1 MDRTANDIQKEGR
14 GFSICLASL
23 LLATLAINLLSG
35 YIRHQEAGLGCETW
49 PDCYGRVGH
58 LIAPIDDARPMA
70 VLTPTETAKQA
81 HRAIATALVVLVL
94 LTVYLAQRSLP
105 GPTQYLPYAIVAV
118 ILLLSVVGPA
128 SYLKTL
134 PAIATVNM
142 AGGMALLALVWLLW
156 LTTRN
161 DDHSTLPHLRLWAGA
176 ALAATVGQILLGA
189 WVSANFAALACVAPF
204 TCGGLADGQGLQSF
218 WYFRELTLDETGR
231 IVMDGTQSLI
241 QLTHHLGAVLTTG
254 ILAVLAV
261 LCIRSG
267 RGGVT
272 WGTTLLALLAVQL
285 LLGVGGLL
293 TQLPPVVVLGHNLI
307 ASLILLTVIR
317 ISLLTRSVQMRTVPT
332 RR

>member
-94 LTVYLAQRSLP
+94 LVVYLARQRSLP

-285 LLGVGGLL
+285 LLG
-293 TQLPPVVVLGHNLI
+293 GHNLI

-317 ISLLTRSVQMRTVPT
+317 IALLTRSAPT
-332 RR
+332 GR

>member
-1 MDRTANDIQKEGR
+1 MERTDNDMQKEGR

-35 YIRHQEAGLGCETW
+35 YIRHHEAGLGCEPW
-49 PDCYGRVGH
+49 PDCYGQVGD

-81 HRAIATALVVLVL
+81 HRAIATALVILVL
-94 LTVYLAQRSLP
+94 MVVYLARQRSLR
-105 GPTQYLPYAIVAV
+105 GPVQYLPYAIVAV

-156 LTTRN
+156 LATRN
-161 DDHSTLPHLRLWAGA
+161 GDHTSLPLLKLWAAA
-176 ALAATVGQILLGA
+176 ALAATITQILLGA
-189 WVSANFAALACVAPF
+189 WVSANFAALACAAPF
-204 TCGGLADGQGLQSF
+204 TCDGLADGHGLQSF

-231 IVMDGTQSLI
+231 IVMGATQSLI
-241 QLTHHLGAVLTTG
+241 QLTHHLGALLTAGVLTVLG
-254 ILAVLAV
+254 IL
-261 LCIRSG
+261 CIQS
-267 RGGVT
+267 RGDGFR
-272 WGTTLLALLAVQL
+272 WGTALLVLLAIQL
-285 LLGVGGLL
+285 LLGVSGLIA
-293 TQLPPVVVLGHNLI
+293 QLPPGIVLGHNLI

-317 ISLLTRSVQMRTVPT
+317 ITVLTRS
-332 RR
+332 